1 MLLEALKENSL
12 YASLLVSG
20 DCHKSLAKILG
31 FLWFVDTAL
40 SLISA
45 SLF

>member
-12 YASLLVSG
+12 YATLLVSG
-20 DCHKSLAKILG
+20 GFQKSLAILG